1 MDDAEYLFH
10 MQSKTTKRIARG
22 AYAKKG
28 GSRSKRCSLPS
39 DKLTKKEWKERNG
52 KTVSCKM
59 REPMSW
65 AEFKKMPDDLQ
76 REYIMFCAMEKKARL
91 KDVAAMF
98 GLNPGY
104 FSVWMSAQAWGEGV
118 FRRTGR
124 KTPYPEWEAFI
135 GKADSEASDGTFSEP
150 MPEPVKEPKGDDA
163 PPTEVKLE
171 HDEGGVLH
179 RGILNYTGHPMYI
192 FNEAFKILDEN
203 AKYDFIISFS
213 VKEG

>member
-1 MDDAEYLFH
+1 MGDAEYLFN
-10 MQSKTTKRIARG
+10 QTSYTAKRLARG

-52 KTVSCKM
+52 KPVSYKM

-65 AEFKKMPDDLQ
+65 AEFKRMPKDLQ
-76 REYIMFCAMEKKARL
+76 REYIQFLVIEKRARS
-91 KDVAAMF
+91 KDVADMF
-98 GLNPGY
+98 GLNVNY
-104 FSVWMSAQAWGEGV
+104 FSVWMNNSGWGKGI
-118 FRRTGR
+118 FHKTGR

-135 GKADSEASDGTFSEP
+135 READSEASDGTFSKP
-150 MPEPVKEPKGDDA
+150 MPESVPDEEIEDA
-163 PPTEVKLE
+163 LHSKVKLE
-171 HDEGGVLH
+171 HDEDGVLH
-179 RGILNYTGHPMYI
+179 RGILNYTGHPMYV
-192 FNEAFKILDEN
+192 FNEVFKILDEN